1 VSMKTTLIG
10 AALLAGAIAPGLA
23 SAGFVLDT
31 GTPGGSSSTTLSN
44 AQWVAAEFTLS
55 SAEDI
60 TSISTYLNGGTT
72 GQLNTDSYTYI
83 FYDTSVIGARA
94 SNRASDE
101 AASPI
106 NGTFTVNGGWNT
118 TATNVT
124 LGPGTYY
131 LAVQTTTSQ
140 TKGLYLPTET
150 SAGTG
155 TVPAQG
161 FAWYSTTG
169 TSSQFSANGAPTF
182 GVQIAATPVP
192 LPAAVWLLAGGLGM
206 VGTRIRRRRA
216 LEGRG

>member
-1 VSMKTTLIG
+1 MMKTTLIG

-23 SAGFVLDT
+23 SASFVLDT
-31 GTPGGSSSTTLSN
+31 GTPGGSSSTTLDSV
-44 AQWVAAEFTLS
+44 QWVAAEFTLS

-60 TSISTYLNGGTT
+60 TSISTYINGGTT
-72 GQLNTDSYTYI
+72 GQLNTDSYSYF
-83 FYDTSVIGARA
+83 FYTPSVIGARGA
-94 SNRASDE
+94 SGRS
-101 AASPI
+101 AAQEGNSI
-106 NGTFTVNGGWNT
+106 TGYFTVNGGWNT

-131 LAVQTTTSQ
+131 LAVETSAGD

-155 TVPAQG
+155 TAPAQG

-169 TSSQFSANGAPTF
+169 TSSEFATGSAPTF
-182 GVQIAATPVP
+182 GVQISATPVP
-192 LPAAVWLLAGGLGM
+192 LPAAAWLLAGGLGM

-216 LEGRG
+216 A